1 MRSDDIVN
9 ASVQV
14 MKRLLGT
21 EGITEA
27 INRTRKRDTESN
39 AALLDTYRIQIND
52 LVRSIL
58 EAEDPDS
65 VLRETT
71 FELKDALVI
80 RYLKNREM
88 FMQTFPSGIEGI
100 DPDPAAIWGAV
111 MISPQDEAHQSG

>member
-21 EGITEA
+21 EGITKA

-88 FMQTFPSGIEGI
+88 FMQTFPGGIEGI

>member
-21 EGITEA
+21 EGITKA

-100 DPDPAAIWGAV
+100 DPDPAAIWGAM